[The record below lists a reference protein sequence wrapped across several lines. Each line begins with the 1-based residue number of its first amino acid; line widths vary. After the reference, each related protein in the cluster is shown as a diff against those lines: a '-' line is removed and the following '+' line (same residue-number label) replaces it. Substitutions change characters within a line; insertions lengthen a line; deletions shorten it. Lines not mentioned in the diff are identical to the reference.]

1 MVMKKY
7 DIGQVRGAVTS
18 ISSFGPARLAGMGR
32 GAGAGAGNHG
42 DEGDMA
48 GSLNGL
54 RVLDMTSVLM
64 GPFATQVLADLGAD
78 VIKVEP
84 PEGDTIRHLGPM
96 KSPGMSAGFLH
107 VNRNKR
113 SVVLDVKEAQARQSL
128 LDIARTADVFVSNVR
143 PAALAR
149 LGLSYEDFI
158 AVNPSII
165 YLTLVGYGQKGPYA
179 ACAAYDD
186 MIQAVCA
193 IPTLTAAVGDGVP
206 RYVPLAIVDR
216 IVGQAAATA
225 ILAAYIHRLKTG
237 EGQAVEIPMF
247 ETMVPYVMSEHMAG
261 HTYEPPAG
269 DMGYKRLLAPS
280 RQAYATADG
289 HVCTVLYATKHWRS
303 FFELVGAGEKY
314 RDDPRV
320 ATIEARTRH
329 IGALYGEVA
338 GYLRTRPSAYW
349 LEALAG
355 LDIPV
360 MPLHTLESLMH
371 DPHLQAV
378 DFFQHRNHP
387 TEGPLIEM
395 AGLGNWSRTPPVMA
409 RPVPLLGEHTE
420 EVLRE
425 VSAGVPRRMAAVS
438 DSDGE

>member
-1 MVMKKY
+1 
-7 DIGQVRGAVTS
+7 
-18 ISSFGPARLAGMGR
+18 
-32 GAGAGAGNHG
+32 
-42 DEGDMA
+42 MA

-64 GPFATQVLADLGAD
+64 GPFATQILADLGAD

-96 KSPGMSAGFLH
+96 RNPGMSAGFLH

-113 SVVLDVKEAQARQSL
+113 SVVLDVKDAQAHKSL
-128 LDIARTADVFVSNVR
+128 LDIARTSDVFVSNIR

-149 LGLSYEDFI
+149 LGLSHEDF
-158 AVNPSII
+158 ARVNPSII
-165 YLTLVGYGQKGPYA
+165 YVTLVGYGQKGPYA
-179 ACAAYDD
+179 SRAAYDD

-193 IPTLTAAVGDGVP
+193 IPSLIAEVGDGVP
-206 RYVPLAIVDR
+206 HYVPLAIVDR
-216 IVGQAAATA
+216 VVGQAAATA

-269 DMGYKRLLAPS
+269 DMGYKRLLSPS
-280 RQAYATADG
+280 RKAFATADG

-303 FFELVGAGEKY
+303 FFELVGADEKY
-314 RDDPRV
+314 RNDPRV
-320 ATIEARTRH
+320 ATIEARTSH
-329 IGALYGEVA
+329 INELYGEVA
-338 GYLRTRPSAYW
+338 SYLCTKPSAYW
-349 LEALAG
+349 LDALADQ
-355 LDIPV
+355 DIPV
-360 MPLHTLESLMH
+360 MPLHTLETLMH
-371 DPHLQAV
+371 DPHLEAV
-378 DFFQHRNHP
+378 EFFKYRNHP

-409 RPVPLLGEHTE
+409 RPVPLLGEHTD
-420 EVLRE
+420 EVLEE
-425 VSAGVPRRMAAVS
+425 VSACMSGRIAS
-438 DSDGE
+438 